1 MNQLFQITRYRSSDY
16 YALVAELGERRKARL
31 FEPQLPLRRL
41 SKNVLDSVT
50 SASKTPEPN
59 CQACGACCDI
69 DPIIP
74 VGRDVPAG
82 LKGSWDIVLDSE
94 PEVLID
100 RVLCWDIESGHCSHL
115 DGELGKH
122 VVCTAYEDRPDVC
135 RVFEPGSDRCHE
147 FRRMYGFEPQLDAEI
162 VQRET
167 SLVEE
172 RRLNIITGSRIFADS
187 VSIGIAVSTND
198 PEKLE
203 TTKTIRMKIEVVI
216 DFDLENEIELH
227 EYDPSEEMWFE
238 TELVGM
244 TLDEAHELIESG
256 VNRNSKT

>member
-1 MNQLFQITRYRSSDY
+1 
-16 YALVAELGERRKARL
+16 
-31 FEPQLPLRRL
+31 
-41 SKNVLDSVT
+41 
-50 SASKTPEPN
+50 
-59 CQACGACCDI
+59 
-69 DPIIP
+69 
-74 VGRDVPAG
+74 
-82 LKGSWDIVLDSE
+82 
-94 PEVLID
+94 
-100 RVLCWDIESGHCSHL
+100 
-115 DGELGKH
+115 
-122 VVCTAYEDRPDVC
+122 
-135 RVFEPGSDRCHE
+135 
-147 FRRMYGFEPQLDAEI
+147 MYGFEPQLDAEI